1 MSAHLRSTSPCKV
14 TKLHLTTLE
23 NEVKNSDQQFHWTYS
38 FQGLKSHTQLTALT
52 SGSKD
57 SISIIWNLLRDST
70 VLEVRWCCFHMDFSN
85 LFPGNCVWREAGI
98 SLHAFLPRGSLPP
111 RLSVKPPFLPQEV
124 RGSHLCGKSGDRAH
138 GVCLQAFSCPG
149 GLRAEVTRA
158 R

>member
-1 MSAHLRSTSPCKV
+1 MKLKIQTSSSTGPIHFKGSRATLSSRRSHRAAKT
-14 TKLHLTTLE
+14 E
-23 NEVKNSDQQFHWTYS
+23 
-38 FQGLKSHTQLTALT
+38 
-52 SGSKD
+52 